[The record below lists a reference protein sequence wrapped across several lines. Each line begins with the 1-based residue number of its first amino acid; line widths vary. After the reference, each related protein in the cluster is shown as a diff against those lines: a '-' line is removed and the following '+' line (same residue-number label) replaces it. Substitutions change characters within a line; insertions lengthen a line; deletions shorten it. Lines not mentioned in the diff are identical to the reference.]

1 MVYEEAE
8 ALLQEMLA
16 PLTTEQFFDS
26 AGRAC
31 LEVKGGADHPRRRLF
46 GDDPKATV
54 LNAFGTHA
62 SELDCHSES
71 LKQPPPEARTVST
84 SDEFLKLIE
93 SFHDRGYTVRVPD
106 VLPLSPKLQLVARAL
121 ECLLRQPVGSS
132 LFWSRAGAKAP
143 VHYDKRDNIIVQLEG
158 RKRWFISSDLPGL
171 QNNWQQVGE
180 PLPHLQR
187 HRVVDVEPGDLIY
200 IPRGTPHTVESTT
213 ESLHLAI
220 LFVPVTL
227 RDAIIAAVDHLSDSD
242 GTLRETA
249 VSRVEAAD
257 IAALTN
263 VLCAGVSSLLEH
275 CRSETFVQ
283 SALELRSSRVI
294 ADLPALPKPVA
305 PPRGIASETR
315 VRQSPLAICDLRQSF
330 ASIDFSQPGGHVA
343 VHPGVELELRFIA
356 STASFRVRD
365 IPGQSSEEVKVALV
379 TRLIASGFL
388 ELAG

>member
-1 MVYEEAE
+1 MVHEEAE

-16 PLTTEQFFDS
+16 PLTAEQFFDS
-26 AGRAC
+26 VGRAF

-46 GDDPKATV
+46 GDNPKTTV

-71 LKQPPPEARTVST
+71 PKQPPPQARAVST

-106 VLPLSPKLQLVARAL
+106 VLPLSPKLQRVARAL
-121 ECLLRQPVGSS
+121 ECLLHQPVGCS
-132 LFWSRAGAKAP
+132 LFWSRAGAKAA

-158 RKRWFISSDLPGL
+158 RKRWFISTDPPGL

-213 ESLHLAI
+213 DSLHLAI
-220 LFVPVTL
+220 LFVPLTL
-227 RDAIIAAVDHLSDSD
+227 RDAIIAAVDRLSDSD
-242 GTLRETA
+242 RAFRETA
-249 VSRVEAAD
+249 VGRMRAAD
-257 IAALTN
+257 IAALTATIS
-263 VLCAGVSSLLEH
+263 AGVSSLLAH
-275 CRSETFVQ
+275 CRTDAFVE
-283 SALELRSSRVI
+283 SALQLRSSRMI
-294 ADLPALPKPVA
+294 ADLPALPKPQA
-305 PPRGIASETR
+305 PARSITRETR
-315 VRQSPLAICDLRQSF
+315 VRQSPLAICDLRSSF
-330 ASIDFSQPGGHVA
+330 GSIDFSQPGGHVA
-343 VHPGVELELRFIA
+343 VHPGVEPELRFIG

-365 IPGQSSEEVKVALV
+365 IPGQSSDEVKLALV
-379 TRLIASGFL
+379 ARLIASGFL
-388 ELAG
+388 EVPD